1 MTEELYPDIDKY
13 YFDDISNVI
22 LINVVRITE
31 ENQYRLDLLIRK
43 YYSNLDYLNL
53 ILSFNNITD
62 VTEIK
67 IGTLFK
73 LPNIESMLSELIV
86 LDADDESIV
95 QGINPLIFNK
105 NNIQKN
111 NKNNKTTANPK
122 LNITLPKV
130 SYDSNN
136 GIITY

>member
-1 MTEELYPDIDKY
+1 M
-13 YFDDISNVI
+13 
-22 LINVVRITE
+22 
-31 ENQYRLDLLIRK
+31 
-43 YYSNLDYLNL
+43 DYLNL